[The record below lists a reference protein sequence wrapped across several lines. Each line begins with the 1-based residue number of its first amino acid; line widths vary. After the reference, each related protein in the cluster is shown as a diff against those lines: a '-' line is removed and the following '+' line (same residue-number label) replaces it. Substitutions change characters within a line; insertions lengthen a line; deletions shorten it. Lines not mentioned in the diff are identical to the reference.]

1 MYTSSLPPVLED
13 DPRFSPSPPRE
24 WSRHPTL
31 EGAAMTLAQEALR
44 LNLSPVDFV
53 LMAIYF
59 AFVLGIGFALRRAVR
74 SSLDFFLSGRS
85 LPAWITGIGFL
96 SANIGAVELLGQS
109 ASGAQYGSAM
119 VHYFWVGAIP
129 AMVFLGIVMMP
140 FYYGSKVRS
149 VPEYLRLRFDP
160 KAHLINAI
168 TFVLGSM
175 LIAGVN
181 LYALAIVLEALLG
194 IPLIL
199 AIVLSALFV
208 LSYILLGGLTSAIYN
223 EVMQFFVIMIG
234 MIPLTIIAI
243 KETGGLGSLFDKL
256 RDQHGESFVH
266 PWVGTGIGGSNPVG
280 DWIGI
285 ILGLAFCL
293 SFGYWTTNFAEVQR
307 AMAAKDGHSARL
319 TPIIGAYPKAFVPLI
334 TVLPGMAALI
344 LIPGIGPAGSDVEY
358 NQAIPALMD
367 KYLPQGALG
376 VAVTGLLAAFMAGM
390 AANVSSFNAV
400 FTYDIWQDY
409 IRPGRPDRYYLV
421 VGRWVTVAGVAI
433 AILTALIAS
442 GFANIS
448 NYLQTLFSF
457 FNVPLFCAFIIG
469 MFWKRATRSAGFWG
483 ILVGTVVAVLVYFL
497 YRGGVLDFRSDLHET
512 MWGSIA
518 AFAAGA
524 IAMVLAS
531 MREQPKTD
539 AELHGLVYGM
549 EIRDASETMRYPW
562 YRSPVVLGIGVLV
575 ICLILYIIVSVL

>member
-1 MYTSSLPPVLED
+1 MYLAADVLKLD
-13 DPRFSPSPPRE
+13 
-24 WSRHPTL
+24 
-31 EGAAMTLAQEALR
+31 
-44 LNLSPVDFV
+44 LSPVDLV

-59 AFVLGIGFALRRAVR
+59 SFVLGIGFALKRAVK

-85 LPAWITGIGFL
+85 LPAWITGIGFI

-119 VHYFWVGAIP
+119 VHYFWIGAIP

-140 FYYGSKVRS
+140 FYYGSRVRS

-168 TFVLGSM
+168 TFVVGSM

-181 LYALAIVLEALLG
+181 LYALSIVLEALLG
-194 IPLIL
+194 IPLIVAILL
-199 AIVLSALFV
+199 AAVFV

-223 EVMQFFVIMIG
+223 EVMQFFVVLIG
-234 MIPLTIIAI
+234 MVPLTIIAI
-243 KETGGLGSLFDKL
+243 KETGGIHKLFRTLQADHGSA
-256 RDQHGESFVH
+256 FVQ
-266 PWVGTGIGGSNPVG
+266 PWSGTGIGGANPVG

-307 AMAAKDGHSARL
+307 AMAAKDMHAGRL
-319 TPIIGAYPKAFVPLI
+319 TPIIGAYPKALVPLI

-344 LIPGIGPAGSDVEY
+344 LLPGIGTKESNLQY
-358 NQAIPALMD
+358 NDAIPALMD

-421 VGRWVTVAGVAI
+421 VGRWVTVGGVAI
-433 AILTALIAS
+433 AVLTALIAS
-442 GFANIS
+442 GFSNIS

-469 MFWKRATRSAGFWG
+469 MLWRRASRSAGFWG
-483 ILVGTVVAVLVYFL
+483 ILVGTTGAVVVYAL
-497 YRGGVLDFRSDLHET
+497 YKAGTLTFRSDLHET
-512 MWGSIA
+512 MWGSIV
-518 AFAAGA
+518 AFTVGA

-531 MREQPKTD
+531 LREQRKSD
-539 AELHGLVYGM
+539 EELHGLVFGM
-549 EIRDASETMRYPW
+549 EIRDASEAIGYPW

-575 ICLILYIIVSVL
+575 VCAVLYVLVALA

>member
-1 MYTSSLPPVLED
+1 VK
-13 DPRFSPSPPRE
+13 
-24 WSRHPTL
+24 
-31 EGAAMTLAQEALR
+31 
-44 LNLSPVDFV
+44 
-53 LMAIYF
+53 
-59 AFVLGIGFALRRAVR
+59 

-85 LPAWITGIGFL
+85 LPAWITGIGFI

-109 ASGAQYGSAM
+109 ASGAQYGAAM
-119 VHYFWVGAIP
+119 VHYFWIGAIP

-160 KAHLINAI
+160 KAHLINAV

-181 LYALAIVLEALLG
+181 LYALSIVLEALLG
-194 IPLIL
+194 IPLFA

-223 EVMQFFVIMIG
+223 EVMQFFVILIG
-234 MIPLTIIAI
+234 MVPLTIIAI
-243 KETGGLGSLFDKL
+243 RETGGLGRLFDTL
-256 RDQHGESFVH
+256 EGGNGRAFVQ
-266 PWVGTGIGGSNPVG
+266 PWSGTGIGGANPVG

-307 AMAAKDGHSARL
+307 AMAAKDMRAGRL

-334 TVLPGMAALI
+334 TVLPGMAALV
-344 LIPGIGPAGSDVEY
+344 LLPGIGTEGSDLQY
-358 NQAIPALMD
+358 NDAIPALMD
-367 KYLPQGALG
+367 KYLPEGALG

-400 FTYDIWQDY
+400 FTYDLWQDY
-409 IRPGRPDRYYLV
+409 IRPGRPDHYYLV
-421 VGRWVTVAGVAI
+421 VGRWATVGGVAV
-433 AILTALIAS
+433 AVLTALIAS
-442 GFANIS
+442 GFSNIS

-469 MFWKRATRSAGFWG
+469 MFWKRASRSAGFWG
-483 ILVGTVVAVLVYFL
+483 ILAGTVTAVIVYAL
-497 YRGGVLDFRSDLHET
+497 YKTDVLTFRSDLHET

-524 IAMVLAS
+524 IAMVIVSL
-531 MREQPKTD
+531 REPRKTD

-549 EIRDASETMRYPW
+549 EIRDASESVVYPW
-562 YRSPVVLGIGVLV
+562 YRSPVALGAGVLLL
-575 ICLILYIIVSVL
+575 CLVLYILVALV

>member
-1 MYTSSLPPVLED
+1 MVHAAATSN
-13 DPRFSPSPPRE
+13 
-24 WSRHPTL
+24 
-31 EGAAMTLAQEALR
+31 
-44 LNLSPVDFV
+44 LNLHLSPIDVV
-53 LMAIYF
+53 LIVIYF
-59 AFVLGIGFALRRAVR
+59 SFVLGIGFALKRGVK
-74 SSLDFFLSGRS
+74 SSLDFFLAGRS
-85 LPAWITGIGFL
+85 LPAWVTGIGFI

-109 ASGAQYGSAM
+109 ASGAQYGASM
-119 VHYFWVGAIP
+119 VHYFWIGAIP

-168 TFVLGSM
+168 TFVLGSI

-194 IPLIL
+194 IPLLL
-199 AIVLSALFV
+199 AIVLSAAFV

-234 MIPLTIIAI
+234 MVPLTIIAL
-243 KETGGLGSLFDKL
+243 KESGGLGSLFHTL
-256 RDQHGESFVH
+256 ESEHGSAFIH
-266 PWVGTGIGGSNPVG
+266 PWTGTGLGGSNPVG

-285 ILGLAFCL
+285 ILGLSFCL

-319 TPIIGAYPKAFVPLI
+319 TPIIGAYPKTFVPLI
-334 TVLPGMAALI
+334 TVLPGMAALV
-344 LIPGIGPAGSDVEY
+344 LLPGIGSGGDNLEY
-358 NQAIPALMD
+358 NQAIPALMA
-367 KYLPQGALG
+367 KYLPQGVLG

-409 IRPGRPDRYYLV
+409 LKPGRPDRYYLTI
-421 VGRWVTVAGVAI
+421 GRWATVGGVVLAV
-433 AILTALIAS
+433 ATALIAS
-442 GFANIS
+442 SFSNIS

-469 MFWKRATRSAGFWG
+469 MFWPRASRSAGFWG
-483 ILVGTVVAVLVYFL
+483 ILTGTLTAVTVYAL
-497 YRGGVLDFRSDLHET
+497 YKQDVLSFRSDLHET
-512 MWGSIA
+512 MWGSIF
-518 AFAAGA
+518 AFAVGA
-524 IAMVLAS
+524 AS
-531 MREQPKTD
+531 MVIVSLMEQPKTNE
-539 AELHGLVYGM
+539 ELHGLVYGM
-549 EIRDASETMRYPW
+549 EIKDRSEVAKHPW
-562 YRSPVVLGIGVLV
+562 YRSPVGLGIGVLV
-575 ICLILYIIVSVL
+575 LNAGLYVALYAV

>member
-1 MYTSSLPPVLED
+1 VIAWRFCDGGEEQGMLP
-13 DPRFSPSPPRE
+13 
-24 WSRHPTL
+24 
-31 EGAAMTLAQEALR
+31 AATTGGSALS
-44 LNLSPVDFV
+44 LNLSPVD
-53 LMAIYF
+53 LALIIIYF
-59 AFVLGIGFALRRAVR
+59 SFVLGIGFALRRAVK

-85 LPAWITGIGFL
+85 LPAWVTGIGFI

-109 ASGAQYGSAM
+109 ASGAQYGAAM
-119 VHYFWVGAIP
+119 VHYFWLGAIP

-140 FYYGSKVRS
+140 FYYGSKLRS
-149 VPEYLRLRFDP
+149 VPEYLRLRFDS

-181 LYALAIVLEALLG
+181 LYALSIVLEALFG
-194 IPLIL
+194 IPLIV
-199 AIVLSALFV
+199 AIVMSALFV

-223 EVMQFFVIMIG
+223 EVMQFFVVMIG

-243 KETGGLGSLFDKL
+243 KETGGLSKL
-256 RDQHGESFVH
+256 LDTLQADHGNAFVQ
-266 PWVGTGIGGSNPVG
+266 PFTGTGLGGSNPVG

-307 AMAAKDGHSARL
+307 AMAAKDSHSARL

-334 TVLPGMAALI
+334 TVLPGMAALV
-344 LIPGIGPAGSDVEY
+344 LLPGIGTEGNLQY
-358 NQAIPALMD
+358 NQAIPALMA
-367 KYLPQGALG
+367 KYLPHGVLG

-400 FTYDIWQDY
+400 FTYDLWQDY

-421 VGRWVTVAGVAI
+421 VGRWVTVIGVAI
-433 AILTALIAS
+433 AVLTALIAQS
-442 GFANIS
+442 FSNIS

-457 FNVPLFCAFIIG
+457 FNVPLFCAFIVG
-469 MFWKRATRSAGFWG
+469 MFWKRASKSAGFWG
-483 ILVGTVVAVLVYFL
+483 ILTGTITAVVVYALYKFDVLQ
-497 YRGGVLDFRSDLHET
+497 FRSDLHET

-518 AFAAGA
+518 AFAVGA
-524 IAMVLAS
+524 VAMVLAS
-531 MREQPKTD
+531 LREPRKTD
-539 AELHGLVYGM
+539 EELHGLVYGM
-549 EIRDASETMRYPW
+549 EIRDASDRLTYSW
-562 YRSPVVLGIGVLV
+562 YRSPIVLGAGALVLCV
-575 ICLILYIIVSVL
+575 ALYVGLAVV

>member
-1 MYTSSLPPVLED
+1 MVHAAATSNLN
-13 DPRFSPSPPRE
+13 
-24 WSRHPTL
+24 
-31 EGAAMTLAQEALR
+31 
-44 LNLSPVDFV
+44 LNLSAIDVV
-53 LMAIYF
+53 LIVIYF
-59 AFVLGIGFALRRAVR
+59 SFVLGIGFALKRGVK
-74 SSLDFFLSGRS
+74 SSLDFFLAGRS
-85 LPAWITGIGFL
+85 LPAWVTGIGFI

-109 ASGAQYGSAM
+109 ASGAQYGASM
-119 VHYFWVGAIP
+119 VHYFWIGAIP

-168 TFVLGSM
+168 TFVLGSI

-194 IPLIL
+194 IPLLL
-199 AIVLSALFV
+199 AIVLSAAFV

-234 MIPLTIIAI
+234 MVPLTIIAL
-243 KETGGLGSLFDKL
+243 KESGGLGSLFRTL
-256 RDQHGESFVH
+256 GSEHGSAFIH
-266 PWVGTGIGGSNPVG
+266 PWDGTGLGGSNPVG

-285 ILGLAFCL
+285 ILGLSFCL

-319 TPIIGAYPKAFVPLI
+319 TPIIGAYPKTFVPLI
-334 TVLPGMAALI
+334 TVLPGMAALV
-344 LIPGIGPAGSDVEY
+344 LLPGIGSGGGNLEY
-358 NQAIPALMD
+358 NQAIPALMA
-367 KYLPQGALG
+367 KYLPQGVLG

-409 IRPGRPDRYYLV
+409 LKPGRPDRYYLNI
-421 VGRWVTVAGVAI
+421 GRWATVGGVAL
-433 AILTALIAS
+433 AVATALIAS
-442 GFANIS
+442 SFSNIS

-469 MFWKRATRSAGFWG
+469 MFWRRASRSAGFWG
-483 ILVGTVVAVLVYFL
+483 ILTGTLTAVTVYAL
-497 YRGGVLDFRSDLHET
+497 YKQDVLSFRSDLHET

-518 AFAAGA
+518 AFTVGA
-524 IAMVLAS
+524 VSMVIVSLIES
-531 MREQPKTD
+531 PKTTE
-539 AELHGLVYGM
+539 ELHGLVYGM
-549 EIRDASETMRYPW
+549 EIKDASETVRYSW
-562 YRSPVVLGIGVLV
+562 YRSPLVLGVGVLV
-575 ICLILYIIVSVL
+575 VNAALYVGLYAI

>member
-1 MYTSSLPPVLED
+1 MVHAAATSNLN
-13 DPRFSPSPPRE
+13 
-24 WSRHPTL
+24 
-31 EGAAMTLAQEALR
+31 
-44 LNLSPVDFV
+44 LNLSAIDVV
-53 LMAIYF
+53 LIVIYF
-59 AFVLGIGFALRRAVR
+59 SFVLGIGFALKRGVK
-74 SSLDFFLSGRS
+74 SSLDFFLAGRS
-85 LPAWITGIGFL
+85 LPAWVTGIGFI

-109 ASGAQYGSAM
+109 ASGAQYGASM
-119 VHYFWVGAIP
+119 VHYFWIGAIP

-168 TFVLGSM
+168 TFVLGSI

-194 IPLIL
+194 IPLLL
-199 AIVLSALFV
+199 AIVLSATFV

-234 MIPLTIIAI
+234 MVPLTIIAL
-243 KETGGLGSLFDKL
+243 KESGGLGSLFRTL
-256 RDQHGESFVH
+256 GSEHGSAFIH
-266 PWVGTGIGGSNPVG
+266 PWNGTGLGGSNPVG

-285 ILGLAFCL
+285 ILGLSFCL

-319 TPIIGAYPKAFVPLI
+319 TPIIGAYPKTFVPLI
-334 TVLPGMAALI
+334 TVLPGMAALV
-344 LIPGIGPAGSDVEY
+344 LLPGIGSGGGNLEY
-358 NQAIPALMD
+358 NQAIPALMA
-367 KYLPQGALG
+367 KYLPQGVLG

-409 IRPGRPDRYYLV
+409 LKPGRPDRYYLNI
-421 VGRWVTVAGVAI
+421 GRWATVGGVAL
-433 AILTALIAS
+433 AVATALIAS
-442 GFANIS
+442 SFSNIS

-469 MFWKRATRSAGFWG
+469 MFWRRASRSAGFWG
-483 ILVGTVVAVLVYFL
+483 ILTGTLTAVTVYAL
-497 YRGGVLDFRSDLHET
+497 YKQDVLSFRSDLHET

-518 AFAAGA
+518 AFTVGA
-524 IAMVLAS
+524 VSMVIVSLIEA
-531 MREQPKTD
+531 PKTTE
-539 AELHGLVYGM
+539 ELHGLVYGM
-549 EIRDASETMRYPW
+549 EIKDASETVRYSW
-562 YRSPVVLGIGVLV
+562 YRSPVVLGVGVLV
-575 ICLILYIIVSVL
+575 VNAALYVGLYAI

>member
-1 MYTSSLPPVLED
+1 MY
-13 DPRFSPSPPRE
+13 
-24 WSRHPTL
+24 
-31 EGAAMTLAQEALR
+31 LAQEVGGPVLR
-44 LNLSPVDFV
+44 LNLSPVDLV
-53 LMAIYF
+53 LMLIYF
-59 AFVLGIGFALRRAVR
+59 LFVLGIGFALKRAVK

-85 LPAWITGIGFL
+85 LPAWITGIGFI

-109 ASGAQYGSAM
+109 ASGAQYGAAM
-119 VHYFWVGAIP
+119 VHYFWIGAIP

-181 LYALAIVLEALLG
+181 LYALSIVLEALLG
-194 IPLIL
+194 IPLLL
-199 AIVLSALFV
+199 AIILSAVFV
-208 LSYILLGGLTSAIYN
+208 LSYIMLGGLTSAIYN

-234 MIPLTIIAI
+234 MVPLTIIAI
-243 KETGGLGSLFDKL
+243 KETGGISRLFDRL
-256 RDQHGESFVH
+256 SAEHGHAFVQ
-266 PWVGTGIGGSNPVG
+266 PWAGTGIGGGNPVG

-307 AMAAKDGHSARL
+307 AMAAKDMRAGRL

-344 LIPGIGPAGSDVEY
+344 LIPGIGGEGALQY
-358 NQAIPALMD
+358 NQAIPALMN
-367 KYLPQGALG
+367 KYLPQGVLG

-421 VGRWVTVAGVAI
+421 VGRWATVGGVAI
-433 AILTALIAS
+433 AVVTALIAS
-442 GFANIS
+442 GFSNIS

-469 MFWKRATRSAGFWG
+469 MFWKRASRSAGFWG
-483 ILVGTVVAVLVYFL
+483 ILTGTVAAVVVYFL
-497 YRGGVLDFRSDLHET
+497 YRTKVLEFRSDLHET
-512 MWGSIA
+512 MWGSIV
-518 AFAAGA
+518 AFAVGA

-531 MREQPKTD
+531 MREPRKSD

-549 EIRDASETMRYPW
+549 EIRDASEAVAYPW
-562 YRSPVVLGIGVLV
+562 YRSPVALGIGVLV
-575 ICLILYIIVSVL
+575 LCVVLYVLTILA

>member
-1 MYTSSLPPVLED
+1 MYL
-13 DPRFSPSPPRE
+13 
-24 WSRHPTL
+24 
-31 EGAAMTLAQEALR
+31 AADVLR
-44 LNLSPVDFV
+44 LNLSPVDLA

-59 AFVLGIGFALRRAVR
+59 SFVLGIGFALKRAVK

-85 LPAWITGIGFL
+85 LPAWITGIGFI

-119 VHYFWVGAIP
+119 VHYFWIGAIP

-140 FYYGSKVRS
+140 FYYGSRVRS

-168 TFVLGSM
+168 TFVVGSM

-181 LYALAIVLEALLG
+181 LYALSIVLEALLG
-194 IPLIL
+194 IPLIV
-199 AIVLSALFV
+199 AILMAAVFV

-223 EVMQFFVIMIG
+223 EVMQFFVVLIG
-234 MIPLTIIAI
+234 MVPLTIIAI
-243 KETGGLGSLFDKL
+243 KETGGIHKLFNTLQADHGSA
-256 RDQHGESFVH
+256 FVQ
-266 PWVGTGIGGSNPVG
+266 PWSGTGIGGANPVG

-307 AMAAKDGHSARL
+307 AMAAKDMHAGRL

-344 LIPGIGPAGSDVEY
+344 LLPGIGTKESNLQY
-358 NQAIPALMD
+358 NDAIPALMD

-409 IRPGRPDRYYLV
+409 IRPGRPDRYYLT
-421 VGRWVTVAGVAI
+421 VGRWVTVGGVAI
-433 AILTALIAS
+433 AVLTALIAS
-442 GFANIS
+442 GFSNIS

-483 ILVGTVVAVLVYFL
+483 ILTGTTAAVVVYAL
-497 YRGGVLDFRSDLHET
+497 YKAGTLTFRSDLHET
-512 MWGSIA
+512 MWGSIV
-518 AFAAGA
+518 AFIAGA

-531 MREQPKTD
+531 MREQRKTD
-539 AELHGLVYGM
+539 EELHGLVFGM
-549 EIRDASETMRYPW
+549 EIRDASEAVAYPW
-562 YRSPVVLGIGVLV
+562 YRSPVALGIGVLIV
-575 ICLILYIIVSVL
+575 CAVLYVLVALA

>member
-1 MYTSSLPPVLED
+1 MLRGYLGGSQQ
-13 DPRFSPSPPRE
+13 RG
-24 WSRHPTL
+24 
-31 EGAAMTLAQEALR
+31 GAAMLLAAATPGGSSLSLDLSTVDLALI
-44 LNLSPVDFV
+44 V
-53 LMAIYF
+53 IYF
-59 AFVLGIGFALRRAVR
+59 SFVLGIGFALKRAVK

-85 LPAWITGIGFL
+85 LPAWVTGIGFI

-109 ASGAQYGSAM
+109 ASGAQYGTSV

-149 VPEYLRLRFDP
+149 VPEYLRLRYDT

-168 TFVLGSM
+168 TFVAGSM

-181 LYALAIVLEALLG
+181 LYALSIVLEALLG
-194 IPLIL
+194 IPLIV

-223 EVMQFFVIMIG
+223 EVMQFFVVIIG
-234 MIPLTIIAI
+234 MVPLTIIAI
-243 KETGGLGSLFDKL
+243 RETGGLSRLFDTL
-256 RDQHGESFVH
+256 RAEQGNAFVQ
-266 PWVGTGIGGSNPVG
+266 PWTGTGLGGNNPIG

-285 ILGLAFCL
+285 MLGLAFCL

-307 AMAAKDGHSARL
+307 AMAAKDSHSARL
-319 TPIIGAYPKAFVPLI
+319 TPIIGAYPKALVPLI
-334 TVLPGMAALI
+334 TVLPGMAAVI
-344 LIPGIGPAGSDVEY
+344 LLPGIGTEGNLQY
-358 NQAIPALMD
+358 NEALPALMG
-367 KYLPQGALG
+367 KYLPHGVLG

-421 VGRWVTVAGVAI
+421 VGRWVTVGGVAI
-433 AILTALIAS
+433 AVLTALIAQS
-442 GFANIS
+442 FSNIS

-469 MFWKRATRSAGFWG
+469 MFWKRASQSAGFWG
-483 ILVGTVVAVLVYFL
+483 ILVGTTTAIVVYALYKLDVLT
-497 YRGGVLDFRSDLHET
+497 FRSDLHET

-518 AFAAGA
+518 AFATGA
-524 IAMVLAS
+524 LAMVLAS
-531 MREQPKTD
+531 MREPRNTD
-539 AELHGLVYGM
+539 EELHGLVWGM
-549 EIRDASETMRYPW
+549 EIRDASDTVAYPW
-562 YRSPVVLGIGVLV
+562 YRSPVVLGMGVLV
-575 ICLILYIIVSVL
+575 FVLALYIAVDVI

>member
-1 MYTSSLPPVLED
+1 MPTATTGGTALSLD
-13 DPRFSPSPPRE
+13 
-24 WSRHPTL
+24 
-31 EGAAMTLAQEALR
+31 
-44 LNLSPVDFV
+44 LSAVDLL
-53 LMAIYF
+53 LMVIYF
-59 AFVLGIGFALRRAVR
+59 SFVLGIGFALRRAVK

-85 LPAWITGIGFL
+85 LPAWVTGIGFI

-109 ASGAQYGSAM
+109 ASGAQYGTSI
-119 VHYFWVGAIP
+119 VHYFWIGAIP

-149 VPEYLRLRFDP
+149 VPEYLRLRFDS

-168 TFVLGSM
+168 TFVAGSM

-181 LYALAIVLEALLG
+181 LYALAIVLDALLG

-223 EVMQFFVIMIG
+223 EVMQFFVVMIG

-243 KETGGLGSLFDKL
+243 KETGGLGDLFDKL
-256 RDQHGESFVH
+256 RADEGNAFVQ
-266 PWVGTGIGGSNPVG
+266 PWTGTSLGGGNPVG

-307 AMAAKDGHSARL
+307 AMAAKDSHSARL

-334 TVLPGMAALI
+334 TVLPGMAALV
-344 LIPGIGPAGSDVEY
+344 LLPGIGTEGNLQY
-358 NQAIPALMD
+358 NEAIPALMG
-367 KYLPQGALG
+367 KYLPHGVLG
-376 VAVTGLLAAFMAGM
+376 VPVTGLLAAFMAGM

-421 VGRWVTVAGVAI
+421 VGRWVTVGGVAV
-433 AILTALIAS
+433 AVLTALIA
-442 GFANIS
+442 
-448 NYLQTLFSF
+448 QSF

-469 MFWKRATRSAGFWG
+469 MFWRRASKSSGFWA
-483 ILVGTVVAVLVYFL
+483 ILSGTITAVVVYALYKWDVLTF
-497 YRGGVLDFRSDLHET
+497 
-512 MWGSIA
+512 
-518 AFAAGA
+518 
-524 IAMVLAS
+524 
-531 MREQPKTD
+531 
-539 AELHGLVYGM
+539 
-549 EIRDASETMRYPW
+549 
-562 YRSPVVLGIGVLV
+562 
-575 ICLILYIIVSVL
+575 

>member
-1 MYTSSLPPVLED
+1 ML
-13 DPRFSPSPPRE
+13 
-24 WSRHPTL
+24 
-31 EGAAMTLAQEALR
+31 LAQEVSGGSLR

-59 AFVLGIGFALRRAVR
+59 TFVIGIGFALRRAVR

-85 LPAWITGIGFL
+85 LPAWITGIGFI

-119 VHYFWVGAIP
+119 VHYFWIGAIP

-160 KAHLINAI
+160 KAHLINAT

-181 LYALAIVLEALLG
+181 LYALSIVLEALLG
-194 IPLIL
+194 IPLLAAIIL
-199 AIVLSALFV
+199 AALFV
-208 LSYILLGGLTSAIYN
+208 LSYILLGGLTGAIYN
-223 EVMQFFVIMIG
+223 EVMQFFVILIG
-234 MIPLTIIAI
+234 MVPLTIIAI
-243 KETGGLGSLFDKL
+243 KETGGIHRLFNTL
-256 RDQHGESFVH
+256 EAEHGRAFVQ
-266 PWVGTGIGGSNPVG
+266 PWAGTGIGGGNPVG

-307 AMAAKDGHSARL
+307 AMAAKDMRSGRL
-319 TPIIGAYPKAFVPLI
+319 TPIIGAYPKAIVPLI

-344 LIPGIGPAGSDVEY
+344 LLPGIGTTEGGLQY
-358 NQAIPALMD
+358 NEAIPALMG

-421 VGRWVTVAGVAI
+421 VGRWVTVGGVAI
-433 AILTALIAS
+433 AVLTALIAS
-442 GFANIS
+442 GFSNIS

-469 MFWKRATRSAGFWG
+469 MFWKRATRSAGFWA
-483 ILVGTVVAVLVYFL
+483 ILVGTVTAISVYALYKTDVLA
-497 YRGGVLDFRSDLHET
+497 FRSDLHET

-524 IAMVLAS
+524 IAMVIVSL
-531 MREQPKTD
+531 RERPKTD

-549 EIRDASETMRYPW
+549 EIRDASESLSYPW
-562 YRSPVVLGIGVLV
+562 FRSPVILGVGVLV
-575 ICLILYIIVSVL
+575 LCAVLYILVYLA

>member
-1 MYTSSLPPVLED
+1 MSL
-13 DPRFSPSPPRE
+13 
-24 WSRHPTL
+24 
-31 EGAAMTLAQEALR
+31 AAETLR
-44 LNLSPVDFV
+44 LNLSPVDFL

-85 LPAWITGIGFL
+85 LPAWITGIGFI

-109 ASGAQYGSAM
+109 ASGAQYGAAM
-119 VHYFWVGAIP
+119 VHYFWIGAIP

-160 KAHLINAI
+160 KAHLINAV

-181 LYALAIVLEALLG
+181 LYALSIVLEALLG
-194 IPLIL
+194 IPLIV

-223 EVMQFFVIMIG
+223 EVMQLFVILIG

-243 KETGGLGSLFDKL
+243 KETGGMSTMFDRL
-256 RDQHGESFVH
+256 QAQHGESFIH
-266 PWVGTGIGGSNPVG
+266 PWVGTGVGGSNPVG

-285 ILGLAFCL
+285 ILGLSFCL

-334 TVLPGMAALI
+334 TVLPGMAALL
-344 LIPGIGPAGSDVEY
+344 LIPGLGPAGSAVEY
-358 NQAIPALMD
+358 NQVIPALMD
-367 KYLPQGALG
+367 RYLPQGALG

-421 VGRWVTVAGVAI
+421 VGRWVTVGGVAI
-433 AILTALIAS
+433 AVMTALIAS

-457 FNVPLFCAFIIG
+457 FNVPLFSAFIIG

-483 ILVGTVVAVLVYFL
+483 ILVGTIVAVGVYAL
-497 YRGGVLDFRSDLHET
+497 YKAGTLTFRSDLHET

-518 AFAAGA
+518 AFAAGGV
-524 IAMVLAS
+524 AMVIAS
-531 MREQPKTD
+531 LREQPKTD

-549 EIRDASETMRYPW
+549 EIRDASETERRPW
-562 YRSPVVLGIGVLV
+562 YKSVVALGMGVLV
-575 ICLILYIIVSVL
+575 INLILYIIVSVL

>member
-1 MYTSSLPPVLED
+1 M
-13 DPRFSPSPPRE
+13 
-24 WSRHPTL
+24 
-31 EGAAMTLAQEALR
+31 
-44 LNLSPVDFV
+44 
-53 LMAIYF
+53 
-59 AFVLGIGFALRRAVR
+59 
-74 SSLDFFLSGRS
+74 
-85 LPAWITGIGFL
+85 
-96 SANIGAVELLGQS
+96 
-109 ASGAQYGSAM
+109 
-119 VHYFWVGAIP
+119 
-129 AMVFLGIVMMP
+129 
-140 FYYGSKVRS
+140 
-149 VPEYLRLRFDP
+149 
-160 KAHLINAI
+160 
-168 TFVLGSM
+168 
-175 LIAGVN
+175 
-181 LYALAIVLEALLG
+181 
-194 IPLIL
+194 
-199 AIVLSALFV
+199 
-208 LSYILLGGLTSAIYN
+208 
-223 EVMQFFVIMIG
+223 
-234 MIPLTIIAI
+234 
-243 KETGGLGSLFDKL
+243 FDKL
-256 RDQHGESFVH
+256 RASHGGQSFVH
-266 PWVGTGIGGSNPVG
+266 PWVGTGIGGTNPVG

-334 TVLPGMAALI
+334 TVLPGMAALV
-344 LIPGIGPAGSDVEY
+344 LIPGLGPKGSRVEY

-433 AILTALIAS
+433 AIMTALIAS

-469 MFWKRATRSAGFWG
+469 MFWRRATRSAGFWG
-483 ILVGTVVAVLVYFL
+483 ILVGTVVAVVVYAL
-497 YRGGVLDFRSDLHET
+497 YRAGTLTFRSDLHET

-531 MREQPKTD
+531 LRERPKTD
-539 AELHGLVYGM
+539 VELHGLVYGM
-549 EIRDASETMRYPW
+549 EIRDESETARYPW
-562 YRSPVVLGIGVLV
+562 YRSPVVLGVGVLL

>member
-1 MYTSSLPPVLED
+1 MVLAAETS
-13 DPRFSPSPPRE
+13 
-24 WSRHPTL
+24 
-31 EGAAMTLAQEALR
+31 Q
-44 LNLSPVDFV
+44 LNLDLSPVDIV
-53 LMAIYF
+53 LIAIYF
-59 AFVLGIGFALRRAVR
+59 SFVLGIGFALKRGVK

-85 LPAWITGIGFL
+85 LPAWVTGIGFI

-109 ASGAQYGSAM
+109 ASGAQYGASM
-119 VHYFWVGAIP
+119 VHYFWIGAIP

-168 TFVLGSM
+168 TFVLGSI

-194 IPLIL
+194 IPLLL
-199 AIVLSALFV
+199 AIVLSATFV

-243 KETGGLGSLFDKL
+243 KESGGLGQLFDTLGADKG
-256 RDQHGESFVH
+256 DAFVH
-266 PWVGTGIGGSNPVG
+266 PWSGTGIGGTNPVG

-307 AMAAKDGHSARL
+307 AMAAKDDHAARL
-319 TPIIGAYPKAFVPLI
+319 TPIIGAYPKSLVPLI

-344 LIPGIGPAGSDVEY
+344 LLPGIGTGGGNLEY
-358 NQAIPALMD
+358 NQAIPALME
-367 KYLPQGALG
+367 KYLPQGVLG

-409 IRPGRPDRYYLV
+409 LRPGRPDRYYLTI
-421 VGRWVTVAGVAI
+421 GRWATVGGVAL
-433 AILTALIAS
+433 AVLTALIAS
-442 GFANIS
+442 SFSNIS

-469 MFWKRATRSAGFWG
+469 MFWRRASRSAGFWG
-483 ILVGTVVAVLVYFL
+483 ILTGTLTAVIVYAL
-497 YRGGVLDFRSDLHET
+497 YQQDVLTFRSDLHET
-512 MWGSIA
+512 MWGSIC
-518 AFAAGA
+518 AFAVGA
-524 IAMVLAS
+524 VSMVIVSL
-531 MREQPKTD
+531 REPPKTD
-539 AELHGLVYGM
+539 EELHGLVYGM
-549 EIRDASETMRYPW
+549 EIRDESDAAHYSW
-562 YRSPVVLGIGVLV
+562 YRSPVVLGAGVL
-575 ICLILYIIVSVL
+575 LLNAALYVALYAI

>member
-1 MYTSSLPPVLED
+1 V
-13 DPRFSPSPPRE
+13 
-24 WSRHPTL
+24 
-31 EGAAMTLAQEALR
+31 EGAVMFLAQETLR
-44 LNLSPVDFV
+44 LELSVVDY
-53 LMAIYF
+53 LLLAIYF
-59 AFVLGIGFALRRAVR
+59 SFVLGIGFALRRAVK

-85 LPAWITGIGFL
+85 LPAWITGIGFI

-160 KAHLINAI
+160 KAHLINAV
-168 TFVLGSM
+168 TFVVGSM

-181 LYALAIVLEALLG
+181 LYALSIVLEALLG
-194 IPLIL
+194 IPLIV
-199 AIVLSALFV
+199 AIVLAALFV

-243 KETGGLGSLFDKL
+243 KETGGIHHLFKTL
-256 RDQHGESFVH
+256 SAEHGDSFVH
-266 PWVGTGIGGSNPVG
+266 PWTGTGIGGANPVG

-334 TVLPGMAALI
+334 TVLPGMAALV
-344 LIPGIGPAGSDVEY
+344 LLPGIGSEKTGLQY
-358 NQAIPALMD
+358 NDAIPALMD

-421 VGRWVTVAGVAI
+421 VGRWVTVGGVAI
-433 AILTALIAS
+433 AVLTALIAS
-442 GFANIS
+442 GFSNIS

-483 ILVGTVVAVLVYFL
+483 ILVGTVVAVAVYAL
-497 YRGGVLDFRSDLHET
+497 YKAGTLTFRSDLHET

-531 MREQPKTD
+531 MRERPKTD

-549 EIRDASETMRYPW
+549 EIRDASETMSYSW
-562 YRSPVVLGIGVLV
+562 YRSPVVLGVGVLV
-575 ICLILYIIVSVL
+575 ICAILYVLVSVQ

>member
-1 MYTSSLPPVLED
+1 MYLAADVLK
-13 DPRFSPSPPRE
+13 
-24 WSRHPTL
+24 
-31 EGAAMTLAQEALR
+31 
-44 LNLSPVDFV
+44 LNLSPVDLV

-59 AFVLGIGFALRRAVR
+59 SFVLGIGFALKRAVR

-85 LPAWITGIGFL
+85 LPAWITGIGFI

-119 VHYFWVGAIP
+119 VHYFWIGAIP

-140 FYYGSKVRS
+140 FYYGSRVRS

-168 TFVLGSM
+168 TFVVGSM

-181 LYALAIVLEALLG
+181 LYALSIVLEALLG
-194 IPLIL
+194 IPLIV
-199 AIVLSALFV
+199 AIVLAAVFV

-223 EVMQFFVIMIG
+223 EVMQFFVVLIG
-234 MIPLTIIAI
+234 MVPLTIIAI
-243 KETGGLGSLFDKL
+243 KETGGIHKLFSTLSAD
-256 RDQHGESFVH
+256 HGNAFVQ
-266 PWVGTGIGGSNPVG
+266 PWSGTGIGGANPVG

-307 AMAAKDGHSARL
+307 AMAAKDMHAGRL
-319 TPIIGAYPKAFVPLI
+319 TPIIGAYPKALVPLI

-344 LIPGIGPAGSDVEY
+344 LLPGIGTKESNLQY
-358 NQAIPALMD
+358 NDAIPALMD

-421 VGRWVTVAGVAI
+421 VGRWVTVGGVAI
-433 AILTALIAS
+433 AVLTALIAS
-442 GFANIS
+442 GFSNIS

-469 MFWKRATRSAGFWG
+469 MLWKRATRSAGFWG
-483 ILVGTVVAVLVYFL
+483 ILVGTVSAVIVYAL
-497 YRGGVLDFRSDLHET
+497 YKAGALTFRSDLHET

-518 AFAAGA
+518 AFTAGA

-531 MREQPKTD
+531 MREQRKTD
-539 AELHGLVYGM
+539 EELHGLVFGM
-549 EIRDASETMRYPW
+549 EIRDASEAIAYPW

-575 ICLILYIIVSVL
+575 VCAVLYVLVALA

>member
-1 MYTSSLPPVLED
+1 LV
-13 DPRFSPSPPRE
+13 
-24 WSRHPTL
+24 
-31 EGAAMTLAQEALR
+31 
-44 LNLSPVDFV
+44 
-53 LMAIYF
+53 IYF
-59 AFVLGIGFALRRAVR
+59 VFVLGIGFALKRAVK

-85 LPAWITGIGFL
+85 LPAWITGIGFI
-96 SANIGAVELLGQS
+96 SANLGAVELLGMS
-109 ASGAQYGSAM
+109 ASGAQYGTAM
-119 VHYFWVGAIP
+119 VHYFWIGAIP

-149 VPEYLRLRFDP
+149 VPEYLRLRYDP

-168 TFVLGSM
+168 TFVVGSV

-194 IPLIL
+194 IPLFL
-199 AIVLSALFV
+199 AIVLAALFV

-223 EVMQFFVIMIG
+223 EVMQFFVIVAGIV
-234 MIPLTIIAI
+234 PLTIIAI
-243 KETGGLGSLFDKL
+243 KEVGGLGDLFDRL
-256 RDQHGESFVH
+256 RTTSGESFVQ
-266 PWVGTGIGGSNPVG
+266 PWQGTGIGGANPVG

-285 ILGLAFCL
+285 LLGLAFCL

-307 AMAAKDGHSARL
+307 AMAAKDMRAGRL

-334 TVLPGMAALI
+334 TILPGMAALI
-344 LIPGIGPAGSDVEY
+344 LLPGIGTEASGLEY
-358 NQAIPALMD
+358 NDVLPALID
-367 KYLPQGALG
+367 KYLPPGALG

-409 IRPGRPDRYYLV
+409 LRPGRPDLYYLR

-433 AILTALIAS
+433 AILTAFIAS
-442 GFANIS
+442 GFSNIT

-469 MFWKRATRSAGFWG
+469 MFWKRASRSAGFWG
-483 ILVGTVVAVLVYFL
+483 ILVGTATAIFVYVL
-497 YRGGVLDFRSDLHET
+497 YRLGTLEFRSDLHET
-512 MWGSIA
+512 MWGSII

-524 IAMVLAS
+524 VAMVVAS
-531 MREQPKTD
+531 LREPRKTD
-539 AELHGLVYGM
+539 EELHGLVYGM
-549 EIRDASETMRYPW
+549 EIRDASEAVAYPW
-562 YRSPVVLGIGVLV
+562 YRTPVALGAGVLV
-575 ICLILYIIVSVL
+575 LVIALYGIVAAL

>member
-1 MYTSSLPPVLED
+1 MVHAAATSNLN
-13 DPRFSPSPPRE
+13 
-24 WSRHPTL
+24 
-31 EGAAMTLAQEALR
+31 
-44 LNLSPVDFV
+44 LNLSPIDVV
-53 LMAIYF
+53 LIVIYF
-59 AFVLGIGFALRRAVR
+59 SFVLGIGFALKRGVK
-74 SSLDFFLSGRS
+74 SSLDFFLAGRS
-85 LPAWITGIGFL
+85 LPAWVTGIGSI

-109 ASGAQYGSAM
+109 ASGAQYGASM
-119 VHYFWVGAIP
+119 VHYFWIGAIP

-168 TFVLGSM
+168 TFVLGSI

-181 LYALAIVLEALLG
+181 LFALAIVLEALLG
-194 IPLIL
+194 IPLLL
-199 AIVLSALFV
+199 AIVLSAAFV

-234 MIPLTIIAI
+234 MVPLTIIAL
-243 KETGGLGSLFDKL
+243 KESGGLSRLFHTLGSE
-256 RDQHGESFVH
+256 HGTAFIH
-266 PWVGTGIGGSNPVG
+266 PWSGTGIGGSNPVG

-285 ILGLAFCL
+285 ILGLSFCL

-319 TPIIGAYPKAFVPLI
+319 TPIIGAYPKTFVPLI
-334 TVLPGMAALI
+334 TVLPGMAALV
-344 LIPGIGPAGSDVEY
+344 LLPGIGSGGGNLEY
-358 NQAIPALMD
+358 NQAIPALMA
-367 KYLPQGALG
+367 KYLPQGVLG

-409 IRPGRPDRYYLV
+409 LKPGRPDRYYLNI
-421 VGRWVTVAGVAI
+421 GRWATVGGVAL
-433 AILTALIAS
+433 AVATALIAS
-442 GFANIS
+442 SFSNIS

-469 MFWKRATRSAGFWG
+469 MFWRRASRSAGFWG
-483 ILVGTVVAVLVYFL
+483 ILTGTLTAVIVYAL
-497 YRGGVLDFRSDLHET
+497 YKQDVLSFRSDLHET

-518 AFAAGA
+518 AFTVGA
-524 IAMVLAS
+524 VSMVIVSLI
-531 MREQPKTD
+531 EQPKTTE
-539 AELHGLVYGM
+539 ELHGLVYGM
-549 EIRDASETMRYPW
+549 EIRDASEAVRYSW
-562 YRSPVVLGIGVLV
+562 YRSPVVLGLGVLV
-575 ICLILYIIVSVL
+575 VNAALYVGIYAI

>member
-1 MYTSSLPPVLED
+1 MYL
-13 DPRFSPSPPRE
+13 
-24 WSRHPTL
+24 
-31 EGAAMTLAQEALR
+31 AADVLR
-44 LNLSPVDFV
+44 LNLSPVDLA

-59 AFVLGIGFALRRAVR
+59 SFVLGIGFALKRAVK

-85 LPAWITGIGFL
+85 LPAWITGIGFI

-119 VHYFWVGAIP
+119 VHYFWIGAIP

-140 FYYGSKVRS
+140 FYYGSRVRS

-168 TFVLGSM
+168 TFVVGSM

-181 LYALAIVLEALLG
+181 LYALSIVLEALLG
-194 IPLIL
+194 IPLIV
-199 AIVLSALFV
+199 AIVLAALFV

-234 MIPLTIIAI
+234 MVPLTIIAI
-243 KETGGLGSLFDKL
+243 KETGGIHKLFGTLSAD
-256 RDQHGESFVH
+256 HGNAFVQ
-266 PWVGTGIGGSNPVG
+266 PWSGTGIGGANPVG

-307 AMAAKDGHSARL
+307 AMAAKDMHAGRL
-319 TPIIGAYPKAFVPLI
+319 TPIIGAYPKALVPLI

-344 LIPGIGPAGSDVEY
+344 LLPGIGTKESNLQY
-358 NQAIPALMD
+358 NDAIPALMD

-421 VGRWVTVAGVAI
+421 VGRWVTVGGVAI
-433 AILTALIAS
+433 AVLTALIAS
-442 GFANIS
+442 GFSNIS

-469 MFWKRATRSAGFWG
+469 MLWKRASRSAGFWG
-483 ILVGTVVAVLVYFL
+483 ILVGTVAAVIVYAL
-497 YRGGVLDFRSDLHET
+497 YKAGALTFRSDLHET

-518 AFAAGA
+518 AFTAGA

-531 MREQPKTD
+531 MREQRKTD
-539 AELHGLVYGM
+539 EELHGLVFGM
-549 EIRDASETMRYPW
+549 EIRDASEAVAYPW
-562 YRSPVVLGIGVLV
+562 YRSPVVLGVGVLV
-575 ICLILYIIVSVL
+575 VCAVLYVLVALA

>member
-1 MYTSSLPPVLED
+1 MY
-13 DPRFSPSPPRE
+13 
-24 WSRHPTL
+24 
-31 EGAAMTLAQEALR
+31 LAQETALR
-44 LNLSPVDFV
+44 LNLGPVDFV

-85 LPAWITGIGFL
+85 LPAWITGIGFI

-119 VHYFWVGAIP
+119 VHYFWIGAIP

-160 KAHLINAI
+160 KAHLINAV

-181 LYALAIVLEALLG
+181 LYALSIVLEALLG
-194 IPLIL
+194 IPLIV
-199 AIVLSALFV
+199 AIILSALFV

-243 KETGGLGSLFDKL
+243 KETGGISKLFNTL
-256 RDQHGESFVH
+256 EAQHGHAFVQ
-266 PWVGTGIGGSNPVG
+266 PWAGTGIGGNNPVG

-344 LIPGIGPAGSDVEY
+344 LVPGIGTTGHLQY

-367 KYLPQGALG
+367 KYLPAGALG

-421 VGRWVTVAGVAI
+421 VGRWVTVGGVAI

-442 GFANIS
+442 GFSNIS

-457 FNVPLFCAFIIG
+457 FNVPLFSAFIIG

-483 ILVGTVVAVLVYFL
+483 ILVGTIAAVAVYAL
-497 YRGGVLDFRSDLHET
+497 YRAGTLTYRSDLHET
-512 MWGSIA
+512 MWGSII
-518 AFAAGA
+518 AFACGG
-524 IAMVLAS
+524 IAMVIAS
-531 MREQPKTD
+531 MRETPKSD
-539 AELHGLVYGM
+539 DELHGLVYGM
-549 EIRDASETMRYPW
+549 EIRDASETAAYPW

-575 ICLILYIIVSVL
+575 VCAILYVLVILA

>member
-1 MYTSSLPPVLED
+1 MVHAAATSNLN
-13 DPRFSPSPPRE
+13 
-24 WSRHPTL
+24 
-31 EGAAMTLAQEALR
+31 
-44 LNLSPVDFV
+44 LNLSAIDVV
-53 LMAIYF
+53 LIVIYF
-59 AFVLGIGFALRRAVR
+59 SFVLGIGFALKRGVK
-74 SSLDFFLSGRS
+74 SSLDFFLAGRS
-85 LPAWITGIGFL
+85 LPAWVTGIGFI

-109 ASGAQYGSAM
+109 ASGAQYGASM
-119 VHYFWVGAIP
+119 VHYFWIGAIP

-168 TFVLGSM
+168 TFVLGSI

-194 IPLIL
+194 IPLLL
-199 AIVLSALFV
+199 AIVLSAAFV

-234 MIPLTIIAI
+234 MVPLTIIAL
-243 KETGGLGSLFDKL
+243 KESGGLGRLFRTL
-256 RDQHGESFVH
+256 GSEHGSAFIH
-266 PWVGTGIGGSNPVG
+266 PWDGTGLGGSNPVG

-285 ILGLAFCL
+285 ILGLSFCL

-319 TPIIGAYPKAFVPLI
+319 TPIIGAYPKTFVPLI
-334 TVLPGMAALI
+334 TVLPGMAALV
-344 LIPGIGPAGSDVEY
+344 LLPGIGSGGGNLEY
-358 NQAIPALMD
+358 NQAIPALMA
-367 KYLPQGALG
+367 KYLPQGVLG

-409 IRPGRPDRYYLV
+409 LKPGRPDRYYLNI
-421 VGRWVTVAGVAI
+421 GRWATVGGVAL
-433 AILTALIAS
+433 AVATALIAS
-442 GFANIS
+442 SFSNIS

-469 MFWKRATRSAGFWG
+469 MFWRRASRSAGFWG
-483 ILVGTVVAVLVYFL
+483 ILTGTLTAVIVYAL
-497 YRGGVLDFRSDLHET
+497 YKQDVLSFRSDLHET

-518 AFAAGA
+518 AFTVGA
-524 IAMVLAS
+524 VSMVIVSLIES
-531 MREQPKTD
+531 PKTTE
-539 AELHGLVYGM
+539 ELHGLVYGM
-549 EIRDASETMRYPW
+549 EIKDASETVRYSW
-562 YRSPVVLGIGVLV
+562 YRSPLVLGVGVLV
-575 ICLILYIIVSVL
+575 VNAALYVGLYAI